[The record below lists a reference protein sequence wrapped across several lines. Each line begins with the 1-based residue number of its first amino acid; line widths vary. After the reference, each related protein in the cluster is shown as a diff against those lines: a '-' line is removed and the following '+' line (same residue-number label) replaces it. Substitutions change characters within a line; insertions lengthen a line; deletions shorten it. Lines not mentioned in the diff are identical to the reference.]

1 MRNKIEKTHVKEKNI
16 IITRTR
22 QYLRGSAICLR
33 LRSCRD
39 FTIIKEKYKVRPK
52 PPLHELSLKKSSIKN
67 HEQSFRVE
75 SSSRSNTTT
84 FHKAQQIS
92 YLETSSI
99 TNINRNP
106 QKKKKKK
113 TIPHPCN
120 SSSCPQARRPT
131 ETAHSFN
138 FLIVT
143 PLVNMFTGFLYP

>member
-16 IITRTR
+16 IITHTR
-22 QYLRGSAICLR
+22 QYLHGSAICLR
-33 LRSCRD
+33 LWSCRD

-67 HEQSFRVE
+67 HKQSFRVE
-75 SSSRSNTTT
+75 SSSRSNTTR

-106 QKKKKKK
+106 QKQKKNKKKIKK
-113 TIPHPCN
+113 KSLIPATH
-120 SSSCPQARRPT
+120 
-131 ETAHSFN
+131 
-138 FLIVT
+138 L
-143 PLVNMFTGFLYP
+143 LVLKLEDQLKLHIASTSQ